1 MKLNQILAIEKG
13 TKASSN
19 RSLTDL
25 HKKSQVASL
34 YEGRERTYTPTNEDG
49 ERFPPESQKIQVRS
63 KNVVKEVQAALAE
76 LFDIT
81 FTKDKANLKAT
92 ADVVVDGKTIA
103 SEVPVTYLL
112 FLEKQLVD
120 LHTFVSKLPVLDP
133 AQSWTWDPGQS
144 AYRTQPVE
152 SAKTKKLVK
161 PVVLYEATK
170 EHPAQVKEVSEDV
183 VVGYWKT
190 ILYSSALSQDRKDEL
205 LDRLAKLQN
214 AVKFAREE
222 ANATEANREAI
233 SGALFGY
240 LFEDSSN
247 S

>member
-13 TKASSN
+13 VKASSN

-25 HKKSQVASL
+25 HKKSQVPSL
-34 YEGRERTYTPTNEDG
+34 YEGRERTYSPTNEDG
-49 ERFPPESQKIQVRS
+49 ERFPPESQKIQLRA
-63 KNVVKEVQAALAE
+63 KNVLNDVQTCLAE
-76 LFDIT
+76 MFDIT

-92 ADVVVDGKTIA
+92 ANVVVDGKVLV
-103 SEVPVTYLL
+103 SDVPVTYLL

-133 AQSWTWDPGQS
+133 SQTWDWDPGQS
-144 AYRTQPVE
+144 AYRTQPSE
-152 SAKTKKLVK
+152 SAKTKKTIK

-190 ILYSSALSQDRKDEL
+190 IHYSAALTQDRKDDL
-205 LDRLAKLQN
+205 LARIAKLQN

-222 ANATEANREAI
+222 ANSYEIRREQIAD
-233 SGALFGY
+233 SLFGY
-240 LFEDSSN
+240 VFAESN
-247 S
+247 Q